1 MSVTA
6 IIPVRSLTDGKT
18 RLAPV
23 LETIERYT
31 LNARFLSHILGV
43 TSALSIRTMVVS
55 RCEEARKI
63 AQDFGVKSL
72 FENTSD
78 GLNSALD
85 RASMVARARGAARIL
100 VLPADLPLVRGDDL
114 NSLILRAGRAGS
126 AIAPD
131 RLRKGTNA
139 LCLPAGNS
147 FRFRF
152 GMGSFFL
159 HQKEA
164 RKIGL
169 DMVVIRSASLAFD
182 VDSPSDFCQLQSIER
197 DSPGRKLTKGL
208 GQK

>member
-63 AQDFGVKSL
+63 
-72 FENTSD
+72 
-78 GLNSALD
+78 
-85 RASMVARARGAARIL
+85 
-100 VLPADLPLVRGDDL
+100 
-114 NSLILRAGRAGS
+114 
-126 AIAPD
+126 
-131 RLRKGTNA
+131 
-139 LCLPAGNS
+139 
-147 FRFRF
+147 
-152 GMGSFFL
+152 
-159 HQKEA
+159 
-164 RKIGL
+164 GL

-208 GQK
+208 GRK